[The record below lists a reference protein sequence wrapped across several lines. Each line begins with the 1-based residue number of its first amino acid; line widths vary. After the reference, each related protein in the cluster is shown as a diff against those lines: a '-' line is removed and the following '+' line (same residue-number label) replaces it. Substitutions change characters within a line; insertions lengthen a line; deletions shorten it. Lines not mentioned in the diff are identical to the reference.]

1 MAVIT
6 PQSPTR
12 EVIPLTPAESHAQ
25 NGCDGTCCATTEDG
39 GEICTLPASREP
51 AAKVE
56 DEPRSSL
63 WKRTRGAG
71 MFAVACI
78 TSPCCTPLIVPVVLG
93 MLAGTPAAAWMGAN
107 LGWVFGGLTLISA
120 GSLVLAFRWMRI
132 GSGSQQLAISRGK
145 NV

>member
-6 PQSPTR
+6 PDLAAR
-12 EVIPLTPAESHAQ
+12 EIIPLKAAESHGQ
-25 NGCDGTCCATTEDG
+25 TGCDGTCCATTGDG
-39 GEICTLPASREP
+39 GEVCMLPAARET
-51 AAKVE
+51 AVKA
-56 DEPRSSL
+56 DGEPRLSR
-63 WKRTRGAG
+63 WKRTRSAG

-120 GSLVLAFRWMRI
+120 GSLVLALRWMRSA
-132 GSGSQQLAISRGK
+132 SGSQRPLIGK
-145 NV
+145 STS

>member
-1 MAVIT
+1 MALIT
-6 PQSPTR
+6 PNMAIR
-12 EVIPLTPAESHAQ
+12 EVIPLTPADSHAQ

-39 GEICTLPASREP
+39 GEICTLPSTRET
-51 AAKVE
+51 ALKAD

-63 WKRTRGAG
+63 WKRTRGVG

-93 MLAGTPAAAWMGAN
+93 MLAGTPAAAWMGTN

-120 GSLVLAFRWMRI
+120 GSLVLALRWMRTASSHQRPVTSKSI
-132 GSGSQQLAISRGK
+132 
-145 NV
+145 